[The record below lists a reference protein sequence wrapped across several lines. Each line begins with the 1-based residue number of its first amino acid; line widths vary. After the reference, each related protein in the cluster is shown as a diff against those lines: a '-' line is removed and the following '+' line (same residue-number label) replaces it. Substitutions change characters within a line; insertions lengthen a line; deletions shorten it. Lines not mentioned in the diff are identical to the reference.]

1 MKLYYLH
8 NKSIKK
14 LKSLKEPRDELD
26 SLVDLIENF
35 VEDDGVA
42 HIITFETRL
51 LGIFLKGFQHAIK
64 KFEICSTDLKKVVK
78 NGKYNI
84 AILQQEPFV
93 SLWSCHFRQIF
104 VLFWFYLMFIL
115 MIFK

>member
-8 NKSIKK
+8 NKSTKK

-35 VEDDGVA
+35 VEDVGVA
-42 HIITFETRL
+42 PIITFETRL

-64 KFEICSTDLKKVVK
+64 KFEIC
-78 NGKYNI
+78 
-84 AILQQEPFV
+84 
-93 SLWSCHFRQIF
+93 
-104 VLFWFYLMFIL
+104 
-115 MIFK
+115 